1 MKILFISKYAS
12 GVESGNPSR
21 QYLYANQLA
30 KMGHEVRLIYSRSNG
45 KNNYNLKFN
54 GYYKFIEDENIEKVI
69 LNGPLIKVGFNL
81 KRIWSWLLFEVNNF
95 RYYSKVKKWNP
106 DVILV
111 SSLSILTF
119 VYGVFLK
126 RKLKI
131 PLIIEVRDLYPLTLI
146 EVGALS
152 KRNPFIWFLK
162 QIEIFGYKNA
172 DLIVSTLENTESYFR
187 DTAKSEI
194 NFFWLPMGFSE
205 ETYSSVP
212 SPQVVKIIYSINNL
226 KAQNKFVV
234 AYAGTI
240 GRANALDELMNLTED
255 KEVLKNNIH
264 FVFIGEGPLKMK
276 YQEEFRND
284 SCTFFPAVEKTFV
297 PEILKH
303 CDILVNTWLDIPIY
317 RFGISPNKWIEYM
330 YAGRP
335 ILLALNAYSK
345 IFNEANCGWQ
355 IPAQDYEELKRAILR
370 IKQEE
375 AEKLNKLGMNGKSYL
390 MKNLT
395 YEVLTNGFNNRIEEI
410 VKTNCKT
417 DE

>member
-12 GVESGNPSR
+12 GVEFGKPSR

-30 KMGHEVRLIYSRSNG
+30 KMGHEVRLVYSRSNG
-45 KNNYNLKFN
+45 KNNNPKFK
-54 GYYKFIEDENIEKVI
+54 GYYKSINEKNIEKIV
-69 LNGPLIKVGFNL
+69 LNGPLINVGFNL
-81 KRIWSWLLFEVNNF
+81 ERIWSWLLFEINNF
-95 RYYSKVKKWNP
+95 RYYRKVKEWEP
-106 DVILV
+106 DVVLV

-146 EVGALS
+146 EVGGLS

-162 QIEIFGYKNA
+162 QIEIFGYKDA
-172 DLIVSTLENTESYFR
+172 DLIVSTLENTESYFY
-187 DTAKSEI
+187 DTAKKDI

-212 SPQVVKIIYSINNL
+212 SPQVVEIIDSINNL
-226 KAQNKFVV
+226 KSQNKFIV

-240 GRANALDELMNLTED
+240 GRANALDGLMKLTED
-255 KEVLKNNIH
+255 KEVSKNNVH
-264 FVFIGEGPLKMK
+264 FVFLGEGPLKMK
-276 YQEEFRND
+276 YQEDFRND
-284 SCTFFPAVEKTFV
+284 SSTFFPAVEKTFV

-345 IFNEANCGWQ
+345 IFNKANCGWQ
-355 IPAQDYEELKRAILR
+355 IPAQDYEELKLAILR
-370 IKQEE
+370 AKHEE
-375 AEKLNKLGMNGKSYL
+375 PEKLNQLGMNGKNYL
-390 MKNLT
+390 MENLT
-395 YEVLTNGFNNRIEEI
+395 YEILTKGFNKRIEEI
-410 VKTNCKT
+410 VKAKL
-417 DE
+417 